1 VPAAIP
7 WRSHD
12 LELTSPEPRRART
25 GLLHQMAFLSRKQGD
40 VPKRSLWQKIKDVA
54 LTDVAVLARGG
65 VDKGSLEQV
74 EEILLE
80 SDFGVPVTLRLVDE
94 ISRQAQRGFIR
105 TSDEFRAALS
115 QGVESALRAGSADPS
130 LRVVDTR
137 PLVMLVV
144 GVNGAG
150 KTTFI
155 GKIASALRAQGKSV
169 LVGAADTFR
178 AGAIDQ
184 LRVWASR
191 AGAAFVDAPAG
202 ADPASV
208 AYDAVDTG
216 VTSGV
221 DVVIVDTAGR
231 LHTSSSLMEELR
243 KINRVIAK
251 RLPGAPHETLLVL
264 DGTIGQNAVSQAKT
278 FAEAVPLTGLVIT
291 KLDGTARGGV
301 VVAVH
306 EAIDVPVKFVGVG
319 EQATDLLPFDA
330 ARFSREVVGD

>member
-1 VPAAIP
+1 MRP
-7 WRSHD
+7 D
-12 LELTSPEPRRART
+12 LEFTWPARLRAVGSPDK
-25 GLLHQMAFLSRKQGD
+25 MAFLSRKEGD

-54 LTDVAVLARGG
+54 LTDVTVIARGG
-65 VDKGSLEQV
+65 VDRGSLEQV
-74 EEILLE
+74 EEVLLQA
-80 SDFGVPVTLRLVDE
+80 DFGVPVTLRLVDE
-94 ISRQAQRGFIR
+94 ISRQAQRGLVK
-105 TSDEFRAALS
+105 TSDEFKTALS
-115 QGVESALRAGSADPS
+115 KGIENALRAGSADPS
-130 LRVVDTR
+130 LRTSDAK
-137 PLVMLVV
+137 PLVMLIV

-155 GKIASALRAQGKSV
+155 GKIASLLRAQGKSV

-184 LRVWASR
+184 LRVWAER
-191 AGAAFVDAPAG
+191 TKAEFVGAEPG
-202 ADPASV
+202 TDPASV
-208 AYDAVDTG
+208 AYEAVDAG
-216 VTSGV
+216 VERGI

-231 LHTSSSLMEELR
+231 LHTSNSLMDELR

-264 DGTIGQNAVSQAKT
+264 DGTIGQNAVSQAKA
-278 FAEAVPLTGLVIT
+278 FAAAVPLTGLVIT

-319 EQATDLLPFDA
+319 EKASDLIQFDA

>member
-1 VPAAIP
+1 
-7 WRSHD
+7 
-12 LELTSPEPRRART
+12 
-25 GLLHQMAFLSRKQGD
+25 MAFLSRKEGD
-40 VPKRSLWQKIKDVA
+40 VPRRSLWQRIKDVA
-54 LTDVAVLARGG
+54 LTDVAVIARGG

-74 EEILLE
+74 EEILLQ

-94 ISRQAQRGFIR
+94 ISRQAQRGQVR
-105 TSDEFRAALS
+105 TSDEFKTALS
-115 QGVESALRAGSADPS
+115 TGIENALRAGNADPA
-130 LRVVDTR
+130 LRAAESK
-137 PLVMLVV
+137 PMVMLIV

-155 GKIASALRAQGKSV
+155 GKISSALRAQGKTV

-184 LRVWASR
+184 LRVWAER
-191 AGAAFVDAPAG
+191 TGAEFVGGPERS
-202 ADPASV
+202 DPASV
-208 AYDAVDTG
+208 AYNAVEAGITR
-216 VTSGV
+216 GV

-231 LHTSSSLMEELR
+231 LHTSDSLMEELR
-243 KINRVIAK
+243 KVNRVIAK

-278 FAEAVPLTGLVIT
+278 FAASVPLTGLVIT

-319 EQATDLLPFDA
+319 EKASDLVAFDA
-330 ARFSREVVGD
+330 SRFSREVVGD